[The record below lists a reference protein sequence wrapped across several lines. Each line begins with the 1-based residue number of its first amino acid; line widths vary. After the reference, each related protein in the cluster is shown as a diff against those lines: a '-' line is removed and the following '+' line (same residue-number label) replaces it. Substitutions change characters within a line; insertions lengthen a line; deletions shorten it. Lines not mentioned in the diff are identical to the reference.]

1 MEARLIEMSFGE
13 WEGRRLRDLRAE
25 LGAAMAEIEGRG
37 LDFRAPGGESPRE
50 VQARIRPLLAEL
62 GRDGRD
68 RLAVT
73 HKAVIRAIYA
83 LATGW
88 PMLGEPPERLADFA
102 LHIYALA
109 EDGTPSLRQLN
120 LPLEDAVKPVVLF
133 YVQHLLGI
141 GHLRRA
147 ALIARAI
154 QAAGLELRFVSG
166 GAPAGEID
174 IGAGELIQLPPAVS
188 ADVHFSAILD
198 EDGRPIDDV
207 WRDRRRR
214 LLLAA
219 FEAERP
225 DLVLVEMFPFGR
237 RQFAF
242 ELLPLLEAAKARGLP
257 TAVSLRDIL
266 VAKSKPERIAET
278 VAVVRRL
285 VDRVLVHGDPRLVGL
300 EATFAG
306 AAEIADRLVYTGY
319 VAEAA
324 PPGTGPGTPA
334 GGAAE
339 GAEILVSAGGGA
351 VGGPLLRAAL
361 AARPATS
368 LAHSPWRLIAGP
380 NLPAAEFA
388 ELQGTAPAGVTVERF
403 RSDFPALLA
412 RSRLSLSQAGYNTVM
427 DILAVGARALV
438 LPFAEGAESEQ
449 SLRARLLAERGLL
462 SLLEPPID
470 PARLAARH
478 RGRTSAAAA
487 SAGRPR
493 SRRRGRDRAPARP
506 DARMTDAWQRLAAE
520 LDRWAPGEAT
530 FWWRDDDA
538 IAPSPALERLLGLGS
553 QPLALAV
560 IPAEMVPELAGYLTG
575 RKVDVLQHGY
585 AHRNHEP
592 PEAKKAELGAA
603 RPAAAVRE
611 DLRRGARLLAAAF
624 GSQALPV
631 LVPPW
636 NRIAEPLI
644 DLLADDGYRGLSTQ
658 GPRRRERLQRQK
670 GILQV
675 NTHIDIV
682 DWRGGRGFIGLEA
695 AIDLAVGHLAARREG
710 RAAAGEP
717 TGLLTHHLVLED
729 SAFDFTAEFLART
742 AQHPAV
748 QWRSARDIFAP
759 GTGVASA

>member
-1 MEARLIEMSFGE
+1 M
-13 WEGRRLRDLRAE
+13 
-25 LGAAMAEIEGRG
+25 
-37 LDFRAPGGESPRE
+37 
-50 VQARIRPLLAEL
+50 
-62 GRDGRD
+62 
-68 RLAVT
+68 
-73 HKAVIRAIYA
+73 
-83 LATGW
+83 
-88 PMLGEPPERLADFA
+88 
-102 LHIYALA
+102 
-109 EDGTPSLRQLN
+109 
-120 LPLEDAVKPVVLF
+120 KPVVLF

-174 IGAGELIQLPPAVS
+174 IGTGGLIQLPPAVS

-198 EDGRPIDDV
+198 GDGRPIDDV
-207 WRDRRRR
+207 WRDKRRR

-324 PPGTGPGTPA
+324 RPTPGTGPGTPA

-339 GAEILVSAGGGA
+339 SAEILVSAGGGA

-368 LAHSPWRLIAGP
+368 LAYSPWRLIAGP
-380 NLPAAEFA
+380 NLPAAEYA

-470 PARLAARH
+470 PARLAGAIE
-478 RGRTSAAAA
+478 AALL
-487 SAGRPR
+487 RPR
-493 SRRRGRDRAPARP
+493 P
-506 DARMTDAWQRLAAE
+506 
-520 LDRWAPGEAT
+520 APGALDLGGAT
-530 FWWRDDDA
+530 ETARQ
-538 IAPSPALERLLGLGS
+538 LVRMLG
-553 QPLALAV
+553 
-560 IPAEMVPELAGYLTG
+560 
-575 RKVDVLQHGY
+575 
-585 AHRNHEP
+585 
-592 PEAKKAELGAA
+592 
-603 RPAAAVRE
+603 
-611 DLRRGARLLAAAF
+611 
-624 GSQALPV
+624 
-631 LVPPW
+631 
-636 NRIAEPLI
+636 
-644 DLLADDGYRGLSTQ
+644 
-658 GPRRRERLQRQK
+658 
-670 GILQV
+670 
-675 NTHIDIV
+675 
-682 DWRGGRGFIGLEA
+682 
-695 AIDLAVGHLAARREG
+695 
-710 RAAAGEP
+710 
-717 TGLLTHHLVLED
+717 
-729 SAFDFTAEFLART
+729 
-742 AQHPAV
+742 
-748 QWRSARDIFAP
+748 
-759 GTGVASA
+759 